1 MLDVPATMPPDGIG
15 TRVDCLGGVAADD
28 VLDSNRRFSRTAVD
42 RERELCLICRVFA
55 SDITTTA
62 ASQTVHVLTEHCI
75 LHYSV

>member
-1 MLDVPATMPPDGIG
+1 VLDVPATMPPDGIG

-42 RERELCLICRVFA
+42 REKKPRLICRAFA

>member
-1 MLDVPATMPPDGIG
+1 VLDVPATMPPDGIG

-42 RERELCLICRVFA
+42 REKKPRLICRAFA
-55 SDITTTA
+55 SNITTTA